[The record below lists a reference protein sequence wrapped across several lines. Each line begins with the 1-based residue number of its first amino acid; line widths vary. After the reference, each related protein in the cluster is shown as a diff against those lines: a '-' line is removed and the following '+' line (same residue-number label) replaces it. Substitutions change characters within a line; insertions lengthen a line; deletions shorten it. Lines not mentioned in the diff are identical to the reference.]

1 MAIYHLSVKIG
12 SRAKGQS
19 AIAAAAYRSGSRL
32 TDHETGAVSDYT
44 NKGGVVFSEIALCK
58 NAPAAFA
65 DRQTLWDAVHEIEKN
80 KNAQLWREF
89 EAALPKELD
98 RSQQIETVRA
108 FVRGLTEQGMCA
120 DWSLHDKGDGNPH
133 AHIMTT
139 MRSIE
144 ADGQWA
150 AKSRKVYDLD
160 EQGERIF
167 QKIDKSGKRQYK
179 SHKEDYNNWNAKER
193 VEEWR
198 TAWEVCCNARLAE
211 HDHID
216 HRSYERQGIDQ
227 IPTVHEGVVA
237 RKIAAEGGKS
247 ELIEK
252 NNEIRRKNSLLQ
264 SLAAQLKAIGEEIKR
279 LAAEIAREK
288 GSAIHGR
295 IADVLARR
303 NRAVDRADGG
313 IADGERAAE
322 GRIERAAPSET
333 DRLIR
338 QSQAERRA
346 ASIVAEHNYTPHLS
360 REIKNE
366 APTRGN
372 DAQTD
377 TAEIIR
383 AADAV
388 LASAEADA
396 AAVRETEAAAN
407 ARSHGSGAFAA
418 SRSIEAGTGA
428 ADASRAESQQ
438 RSREEQDFAEFTGR
452 IEQNIRQRAAD
463 KAERAAE
470 RERQA
475 ALERARAEQAAR
487 EEAEYYNRGG
497 FSR

>member
-12 SRAKGQS
+12 SRTKGQS

-32 TDHETGAVSDYT
+32 TDHETGVVSDYT
-44 NKGGVVFSEIALCK
+44 NKGGVVFSEIALCR

-89 EAALPKELD
+89 EVALPKELD

-108 FVRGLTEQGMCA
+108 FVRSLTEQGMCA

-139 MRSIE
+139 MRSIDS
-144 ADGQWA
+144 DGQWA

-160 EQGERIF
+160 EKGEKIF

-216 HRSYERQGIDQ
+216 HRSYERQGIDR

-252 NNEIRRKNSLLQ
+252 NNEIRRRNSLLQ
-264 SLAAQLKAIGEEIKR
+264 SLAAQFKAIGEKIKQLEDELTREREDIINAGKQR
-279 LAAEIAREK
+279 LSELFDRR
-288 GSAIHGR
+288 SHPVNN
-295 IADVLARR
+295 ADR
-303 NRAVDRADGG
+303 G
-313 IADGERAAE
+313 ITDGERTV
-322 GRIERAAPSET
+322 SE
-333 DRLIR
+333 
-338 QSQAERRA
+338 S
-346 ASIVAEHNYTPHLS
+346 
-360 REIKNE
+360 
-366 APTRGN
+366 
-372 DAQTD
+372 D
-377 TAEIIR
+377 TA
-383 AADAV
+383 AV
-388 LASAEADA
+388 LGEARAVGASADVVLAGTEADTEVIRDA
-396 AAVRETEAAAN
+396 TERTNAV
-407 ARSHGSGAFAA
+407 
-418 SRSIEAGTGA
+418 I
-428 ADASRAESQQ
+428 AESDARVQ
-438 RSREEQDFAEFTGR
+438 SST
-452 IEQNIRQRAAD
+452 
-463 KAERAAE
+463 AERANRDAE
-470 RERQA
+470 RKRQA
-475 ALERARAEQAAR
+475 ALARKREIEAAR
-487 EEAEYYNRGG
+487 KREKEPEAERSYGSLCR
-497 FSR
+497 

>member
-12 SRAKGQS
+12 SRTKGQS

-32 TDHETGAVSDYT
+32 TDHETGVVSDYT
-44 NKGGVVFSEIALCK
+44 NKGGVVFSEIALCR

-89 EAALPKELD
+89 EVALPKELD

-139 MRSIE
+139 MRSIDS
-144 ADGQWA
+144 DGQWA

-160 EQGERIF
+160 EKGEKIF

-216 HRSYERQGIDQ
+216 HRSYERQGIDR

-252 NNEIRRKNSLLQ
+252 NNEIRRRNSLLQ
-264 SLAAQLKAIGEEIKR
+264 SLAAQFKAIGEKIKQLEDELTREREDIINAGKQR
-279 LAAEIAREK
+279 LSELFDRR
-288 GSAIHGR
+288 SHPVNN
-295 IADVLARR
+295 ADR
-303 NRAVDRADGG
+303 G
-313 IADGERAAE
+313 ITDGERTV
-322 GRIERAAPSET
+322 SE
-333 DRLIR
+333 
-338 QSQAERRA
+338 S
-346 ASIVAEHNYTPHLS
+346 
-360 REIKNE
+360 
-366 APTRGN
+366 
-372 DAQTD
+372 D
-377 TAEIIR
+377 TA
-383 AADAV
+383 AV
-388 LASAEADA
+388 LGEARAVGASADVVLAGTEADTEVIRDA
-396 AAVRETEAAAN
+396 TERTNAV
-407 ARSHGSGAFAA
+407 
-418 SRSIEAGTGA
+418 I
-428 ADASRAESQQ
+428 AESDARVQ
-438 RSREEQDFAEFTGR
+438 SST
-452 IEQNIRQRAAD
+452 
-463 KAERAAE
+463 AERANRDAE
-470 RERQA
+470 RKRQA
-475 ALERARAEQAAR
+475 ALARKREIEAAR
-487 EEAEYYNRGG
+487 KREKEPEAERSYGSLCR
-497 FSR
+497 

>member
-19 AIAAAAYRSGSRL
+19 AIAAAAYRSGSKL

-44 NKGGVVFSEIALCK
+44 NKGGVVYSEIALCQ
-58 NAPAAFA
+58 NAPAEYAN
-65 DRQTLWDAVHEIEKN
+65 RQTLWDAVHKIEKA

-89 EAALPKELD
+89 EVALPTELD
-98 RSQQIETVRA
+98 RAQQIETVRE

-160 EQGERIF
+160 ENGERIF
-167 QKIDKSGKRQYK
+167 QKIDKSGKKQYK
-179 SHKEDYNNWNAKER
+179 SHKEDYNNWNDKER

-211 HDHID
+211 RDHID

-227 IPTVHEGVVA
+227 IPTVHEGVAA
-237 RKIAAEGGKS
+237 RKIAAEGGRS
-247 ELIEK
+247 DLIER

-264 SLAAQLKAIGEEIKR
+264 SLAAQFKAIGEEIKQVTAVLTKER
-279 LAAEIAREK
+279 GDIVNAGK
-288 GSAIHGR
+288 QR
-295 IADVLARR
+295 IADLFARR
-303 NRAVDRADGG
+303 SRAVDSDDRG
-313 IADGERAAE
+313 IAGGERAAE

-346 ASIVAEHNYTPHLS
+346 ASIVTEHNYAPSLS

-366 APTRGN
+366 APTRRN

-396 AAVRETEAAAN
+396 AAVRAAAADTDTTLRESEATVTSATAN
-407 ARSHGSGAFAA
+407 RQEREIERQRRAAEAR
-418 SRSIEAGTGA
+418 R
-428 ADASRAESQQ
+428 RAE
-438 RSREEQDFAEFTGR
+438 E
-452 IEQNIRQRAAD
+452 
-463 KAERAAE
+463 AERAE
-470 RERQA
+470 REA
-475 ALERARAEQAAR
+475 IKRAR
-487 EEAEYYNRGG
+487 EAGYYH
-497 FSR
+497 SR

>member
-44 NKGGVVFSEIALCK
+44 NKGRVVFSEIALCK

-303 NRAVDRADGG
+303 NRTVDRADGG
-313 IADGERAAE
+313 ITDRERAA
-322 GRIERAAPSET
+322 SE
-333 DRLIR
+333 
-338 QSQAERRA
+338 S
-346 ASIVAEHNYTPHLS
+346 
-360 REIKNE
+360 
-366 APTRGN
+366 
-372 DAQTD
+372 D
-377 TAEIIR
+377 TA
-383 AADAV
+383 AV
-388 LASAEADA
+388 LEEARAVIASAEADTEIIRDA
-396 AAVRETEAAAN
+396 TERTNAV
-407 ARSHGSGAFAA
+407 
-418 SRSIEAGTGA
+418 I
-428 ADASRAESQQ
+428 AESDA
-438 RSREEQDFAEFTGR
+438 RVKNST
-452 IEQNIRQRAAD
+452 
-463 KAERAAE
+463 AERANRDAE

-475 ALERARAEQAAR
+475 AIARKREIEAAR
-487 EEAEYYNRGG
+487 QREKELEAGRSYDSFCR
-497 FSR
+497 